1 MPGLTHGGPCG
12 VVGFQ
17 LLAYKLHVQ
26 ATGHVASFSVRA
38 GWLARSTVVA
48 SSWRLA
54 HNALFPLLCWR
65 GAGLCTCKEQA
76 RSLRSGRPR

>member
-38 GWLARSTVVA
+38 GWLARST
-48 SSWRLA
+48 
-54 HNALFPLLCWR
+54 
-65 GAGLCTCKEQA
+65 
-76 RSLRSGRPR
+76 